1 MRMNRRGFVGSAAAA
16 GAAASFASRVLGA
29 NDRLVAGVM
38 GVHGRGTQLARVLAG
53 LKSSAVACVCDVDAR
68 SMTAAA
74 AAVSSVQVYKP
85 EEVGDVRRL
94 LENPVVDALV
104 IAAPNHWHGPA
115 TILACK
121 AGKHVYVEKP
131 CCHNPREGEL
141 MVAAARAHKR
151 VVQVGTQRRSWPAV
165 IEAMEAVR
173 GGAIGRAF
181 FARGR
186 YTSARGSI
194 GRGKEAP
201 VPDWLDYELWQGPA
215 PRRPFTDNRIHYNWH
230 WFWHWG
236 NGELGNNGVHALDL
250 CRWGLGA
257 GYPVRVSSSGGR
269 YFYDD
274 DQETPDTHEVMFE
287 FADKKAIAWE
297 GLSCNRNW
305 LGSRDWIASFY
316 GDKGALAL
324 WDGAYT
330 IFDRNDKVVREGRG
344 PGGDEAHLQ
353 NFVDCARAGGRPSAD
368 IEEGHKSTL
377 LPHLGNIAHRVGRS
391 LKCDPA
397 SGRILGDE
405 EAMGLWGRE
414 YAPGWEPSL

>member
-1 MRMNRRGFVGSAAAA
+1 
-16 GAAASFASRVLGA
+16 
-29 NDRLVAGVM
+29 
-38 GVHGRGTQLARVLAG
+38 
-53 LKSSAVACVCDVDAR
+53 
-68 SMTAAA
+68 
-74 AAVSSVQVYKP
+74 
-85 EEVGDVRRL
+85 
-94 LENPVVDALV
+94 
-104 IAAPNHWHGPA
+104 
-115 TILACK
+115 
-121 AGKHVYVEKP
+121 
-131 CCHNPREGEL
+131 